1 MGATSKTEGVSGII
15 WSDLDGVIWRGAS
28 VISGVPES
36 IATLRQAG
44 WQVNF
49 VTNNS
54 STRLADQ
61 EKKLGDMG
69 IPAVGNVVTSAQA
82 AASLIAP
89 TETVLACSGPGVIE
103 AVHNRGAQV
112 VDVRDALTDTAF
124 LPASIDAVVVG
135 MHRDFCFDFLH
146 LGLSCLLAGARLIGT
161 NDDATFPTE
170 TGILPGGGSL
180 IASYVYA
187 SQLTATMAGKPHDAM
202 AQLVRSLAGSTPAAR
217 QVMVGDRPDTD
228 GAFAQRLG
236 IAYAQVWSGV
246 QEKCAGPIDG
256 VSFHYTGNTFC
267 DIATELLSSTNATV
281 DLREAGR

>member
-36 IATLRQAG
+36 IAALRQAG

-103 AVHNRGAQV
+103 AVRNRGAQV
-112 VDVRDALTDTAF
+112 VDVRDALTNAAF
-124 LPASIDAVVVG
+124 LPASFDAVVVG

-170 TGILPGGGSL
+170 SGILPGGGSL

-187 SQLTATMAGKPHDAM
+187 SQLAAVMAGKPHDAM

-228 GAFAQRLG
+228 GAFAHRLG

-246 QEKCAGPIDG
+246 QEKCAGPVDG
-256 VSFHYTGNTFC
+256 VRFNYMGNTFC
-267 DIATELLSSTNATV
+267 DIATELLSSTNATN
-281 DLREAGR
+281 DLRQAHR

>member
-1 MGATSKTEGVSGII
+1 MGATNKTVGTQGII

-28 VISGVPES
+28 VIEGVPES
-36 IATLRQAG
+36 IAAVREAG

-61 EKKLGDMG
+61 EQKLFDMG

-103 AVHNRGAQV
+103 ALQQRGARV
-112 VDVRDALTDTAF
+112 VDVRHALLAENF
-124 LPASIDAVVVG
+124 QPRHVDAVVVG

-146 LGLSCLLAGARLIGT
+146 VGLTCLLAGARLIGT

-170 TGILPGGGSL
+170 YGIMPGGGSL
-180 IASYVYA
+180 IASFAYA
-187 SQLTATMAGKPHDAM
+187 SQMRPVMAGKPHDAM
-202 AQLVRSLAGSTPAAR
+202 AHLVQSLAGSIPTSR

-228 GAFAQRLG
+228 GAFAQLLG

-246 QEKCAGPIDG
+246 QEKCAGPVDG
-256 VSFHYTGNTFC
+256 VHFNYTGNTFS
-267 DIATELLSSTNATV
+267 DIATMLLNNPIGTN
-281 DLREAGR
+281 DLRQVCE